1 MAQITVGIGDYQ
13 ISSNPADI
21 IKTYALGSCVAVM
34 IYDKVKKIAGMIHIA
49 LPESS
54 VDLVKA
60 GKSPGHF
67 ADTGLPLLI
76 EGMKKLGAFK
86 ANVWIKIAGGASV
99 MDDKLFFDIGKRNI
113 LAIKKILWKSNM
125 GPISEDTGLDFS
137 RTVMMTV
144 DTGDITLSS
153 GSRSWKL

>member
-1 MAQITVGIGDYQ
+1 MGLIVVGIGEYRVSAE
-13 ISSNPADI
+13 SSDV

-54 VDLVKA
+54 VDAEKA
-60 GKSPGHF
+60 RSIPGHF

-76 EGMKKLGAFK
+76 EEMKKMGVIK
-86 ANVWIKIAGGASV
+86 PNVWVKIAGGASV
-99 MDDKLFFDIGKRNI
+99 MDEALFFDIGKRNT
-113 LAIKKILWKSNM
+113 LAVKKVLWKSNL

-137 RTVMMTV
+137 RTVTMSV
-144 DTGDITLSS
+144 GTGEIVLSS
-153 GSRSWKL
+153 GKKAWNL